1 MGSFDNRDRAAGLM
15 LVAVGAAFALGSL
28 ELRIGTARQMGAG
41 YFPLIFSVVTIVA
54 GVLVAAAAL
63 FRTGALAIPSWRP
76 FAAVCASIAV
86 FIVGMAQVGLLPAT
100 VFAVCVATLADRRS
114 TKTGAVLLS
123 SGFAPAYS
131 LHLTM

>member
-1 MGSFDNRDRAAGLM
+1 
-15 LVAVGAAFALGSL
+15 
-28 ELRIGTARQMGAG
+28 MGAG

-100 VFAVCVATLADRRS
+100 VFAVWVAALADRRS
-114 TKTGAVLLS
+114 PKTGAVLLS
-123 SGFAPAYS
+123 LGLAAAFVLVFLVVVVLPVP
-131 LHLTM
+131 

>member
-1 MGSFDNRDRAAGLM
+1 
-15 LVAVGAAFALGSL
+15 
-28 ELRIGTARQMGAG
+28 MGAG

-100 VFAVCVATLADRRS
+100 VFAVWVAALADRRS
-114 TKTGAVLLS
+114 AETGAGLLS
-123 SGFAPAYS
+123 LGVASDRKRTRLNSSSQCASRMPSSA
-131 LHLTM
+131 

>member
-1 MGSFDNRDRAAGLM
+1 
-15 LVAVGAAFALGSL
+15 
-28 ELRIGTARQMGAG
+28 MGAG

-54 GVLVAAAAL
+54 GVLVAAPAL

-100 VFAVCVATLADRRS
+100 VFAVWVAALADRRS

-123 SGFAPAYS
+123 LGVAAACWLIFVVVLDRKSTRLNS
-131 LHLTM
+131 SH

>member
-1 MGSFDNRDRAAGLM
+1 
-15 LVAVGAAFALGSL
+15 
-28 ELRIGTARQMGAG
+28 MGAG

-54 GVLVAAAAL
+54 GVLVAAPAL
-63 FRTGALAIPSWRP
+63 FRTGALAIPAWRP

-100 VFAVCVATLADRRS
+100 VFAVWVAALADRRA

-123 SGFAPAYS
+123 LGVAAARW
-131 LHLTM
+131 LTFVGCLRLPIPLLNGTYD